1 MILEIKY
8 NVCFSL
14 GMTEGYV
21 GIQVS
26 YHFVHHF
33 FVYHGFLQLS
43 RQREDCVSN

>member
-1 MILEIKY
+1 MILQFKY
-8 NVCFSL
+8 NVYFSL
-14 GMTEGYV
+14 VVTEVYV

-43 RQREDCVSN
+43 HQRQDCVSN